1 MKTMMMVFKKHFG
14 GMGEYERYRHE
25 YSNMNIFFPFSF
37 DPAVYPTRFRNLHLS
52 KPPL

>member
-25 YSNMNIFFPFSF
+25 YSNVNIFS
-37 DPAVYPTRFRNLHLS
+37 RISWNL
-52 KPPL
+52 PLRSNEFGESALQLQT